1 MDFKTRKSNSY
12 QFTISLDDS
21 DDISMLNSLRKLVSL
36 NNKKRCAG
44 KNALRVRV
52 ALRKPKQKMLGN
64 DYGYDYGG
72 NVIGGIKNAQEADVY
87 VYEVYGTKRY

>member
-1 MDFKTRKSNSY
+1 MEFKTRNSNSY
-12 QFTISLDDS
+12 KFTVALDDS
-21 DDISMLNSLRKLVSL
+21 DDISMLNNLRKLVSIA
-36 NNKKRCAG
+36 NKKRCSG
-44 KNALRVRV
+44 TNALRVRV
-52 ALRKPKQKMLGN
+52 ALRKPKQKMLGY

>member
-52 ALRKPKQKMLGN
+52 ALRKPKQKMLG
-64 DYGYDYGG
+64 YDYSG
-72 NVIGGIKNAQEADVY
+72 NVVGGIKNAQEADVY